1 MKSYR
6 EFVADVERSSGGSID
21 EMFGIPN
28 KVAGMWM
35 VAMLVGGVLQVYF
48 SKDKKNL
55 ASAEHQAFVQGTP
68 SGWTMKHLGKDAKPE
83 EVIHDLRVAY
93 RPSKIEI
100 EVV

>member
-6 EFVADVERSSGGSID
+6 EFIRDVEGSKDDSID

-35 VAMLVGGVLQVYF
+35 LAMLVGGSLQIYF

-55 ASAEHQAFVQGTP
+55 ADPEHRAFVQDTP

>member
-6 EFVADVERSSGGSID
+6 EFMVDAGRSSGGSID

-55 ASAEHQAFVQGTP
+55 VGAEHQVFVQGPP

-83 EVIHDLRVAY
+83 EVIHNLRVAY

-100 EVV
+100 EVI

>member
-6 EFVADVERSSGGSID
+6 EFVADAERSSGRPID

-35 VAMLVGGVLQVYF
+35 VAILVGGVLQVYF
-48 SKDKKNL
+48 SKEKKNL
-55 ASAEHQAFVQGTP
+55 AGPEHQAFMQGTP
-68 SGWTMKHLGKDAKPE
+68 SGWTMKRLGNDAKPE